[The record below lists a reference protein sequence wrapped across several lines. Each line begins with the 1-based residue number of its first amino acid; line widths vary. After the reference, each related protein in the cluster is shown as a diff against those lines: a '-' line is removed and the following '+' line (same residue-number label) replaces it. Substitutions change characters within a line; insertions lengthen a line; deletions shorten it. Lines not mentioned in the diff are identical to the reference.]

1 MIMKIFLFD
10 DNKSI
15 NTYIVRI
22 RIVEHISTLWK
33 ETLSESLFSFLKNSQ
48 KFTNSG
54 TTPPIINL
62 YK

>member
-33 ETLSESLFSFLKNSQ
+33 ETLSAKRVSFLFLKNLRNILIAEQ
-48 KFTNSG
+48 
-54 TTPPIINL
+54 PLP
-62 YK
+62 